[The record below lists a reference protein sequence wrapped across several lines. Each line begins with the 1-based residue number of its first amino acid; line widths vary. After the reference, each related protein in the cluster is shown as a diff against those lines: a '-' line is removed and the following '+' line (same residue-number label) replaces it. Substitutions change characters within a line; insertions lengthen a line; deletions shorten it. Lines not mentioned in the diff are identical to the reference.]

1 MSEQENTMI
10 VRKFFEATNDHDLN
24 RNRELFA
31 DDYRS
36 EAPGSPGPRTLEEG
50 NAYVQGFF
58 TAFPDL
64 HFEVVRTIAQG
75 DFVTA
80 NWRATGTH
88 NGPLTTPSG
97 NSIPPTGKKAT
108 TPGSTTYQFKDGKAV
123 YAWIHWDMVTLLAQL
138 GLMPDM

>member
-1 MSEQENTMI
+1 M
-10 VRKFFEATNDHDLN
+10 
-24 RNRELFA
+24 
-31 DDYRS
+31 
-36 EAPGSPGPRTLEEG
+36 
-50 NAYVQGFF
+50 
-58 TAFPDL
+58 

-88 NGPLTTPSG
+88 NGPLTTPNG

-123 YAWIHWDMVTLLAQL
+123 YSWVHWDMITLLAQL